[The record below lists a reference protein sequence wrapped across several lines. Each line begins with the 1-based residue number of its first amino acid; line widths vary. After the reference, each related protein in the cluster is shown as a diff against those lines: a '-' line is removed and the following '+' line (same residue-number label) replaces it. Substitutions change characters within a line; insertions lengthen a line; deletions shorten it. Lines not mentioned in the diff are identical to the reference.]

1 MDKRNTSSPQYLFDY
16 ILNPAKNWN
25 SFNNLNIK
33 VITPKEAPYIIDSSI
48 EFNKEEDNIYTATLE
63 KLPEEDLSFT
73 LYQKEKITFYD
84 TIEGQINRS
93 FGYFA
98 PIVIG
103 VIILFM
109 IIISIIIVRKIKKSN

>member
-1 MDKRNTSSPQYLFDY
+1 LSSPCLPSPQYLFDY

-33 VITPKEAPYIIDSSI
+33 IKTSQEAPYIIDSSI
-48 EFNKEEDNIYTATLE
+48 ELTKDDANIYTATLE

-73 LYQKEKITFYD
+73 LYSKEKITLMD
-84 TIEGQINRS
+84 KVEGKINRS

-98 PIVIG
+98 PIIIAIIVIF
-103 VIILFM
+103 I
-109 IIISIIIVRKIKKSN
+109 IIISIIIARKFSKK